1 MKNTV
6 FVFALMSILMC
17 GLEAS
22 AIGLNEPVPAFEATD
37 DEGKVW
43 KSTDHIGKKMVVL
56 YFYPADMTGGC
67 TAQAC
72 GYRDRMETFAKLNAE
87 VIGVSGDTVKNHQVF
102 KKAHQLNFTLLADT
116 DGKIAE
122 LFGVPIS
129 RGEKTVTKSINGV
142 DVDLTRTAT
151 AKRWTF
157 IIDRNGK
164 VVHRDDSVRAKSDPD
179 AVEMFIQAVE

>member
-1 MKNTV
+1 MNNTV
-6 FVFALMSILMC
+6 FILALMSILMC
-17 GLEAS
+17 AFETS
-22 AIGLNEPVPAFEATD
+22 AIGLNEPVPAFEAID
-37 DEGKVW
+37 DEGNVW

-72 GYRDRMETFAKLNAE
+72 GYRDRMESFGKLNAE
-87 VIGVSGDTVKNHQVF
+87 VVGVSGDTAKNHQIF
-102 KKAHQLNFTLLADT
+102 KSVHQLNFTLLADT

-122 LFGVPIS
+122 LFGVPVS
-129 RGEKTVTKSINGV
+129 RGEKTVTKSIDGV

-157 IIDRNGK
+157 IIDRNGTVSYTHLTLPTK
-164 VVHRDDSVRAKSDPD
+164 RIV
-179 AVEMFIQAVE
+179 

>member
-1 MKNTV
+1 MKEAV
-6 FVFALMSILMC
+6 FVGALASCLVC
-17 GLEAS
+17 SLEAY
-22 AIGLNEPVPAFEATD
+22 AIGLNEPVPAFEAID
-37 DEGKVW
+37 DEGNVW

-72 GYRDRMETFAKLNAE
+72 GYRDRMESFGRLNAE
-87 VIGVSGDTVKNHQVF
+87 VIGVSGDTAKNHQVF

-122 LFGVPIS
+122 LFGVPVS
-129 RGEKTVTKSINGV
+129 KGERTVTKSIDGV
-142 DVDLTRTAT
+142 DVDLTRSAT

-164 VVHRDDSVRAKSDPD
+164 VVHRDDRVNAKADPD
-179 AVEMFIQAVE
+179 SVEMFLKAVE